1 MGYDSEVREK
11 IVPKGARM
19 AAALLLVLTLAGCS
33 PDGSTPEVAPSPT
46 TTSSSTST
54 PSSSSPTA
62 PATEAGREAALPTP
76 LSPRQQRRLD
86 VELIA
91 AAWKNDV
98 PRARRLIA
106 RGADV
111 NTEDDTMQS
120 AFLIATSEGHL
131 ELLDLTLRHGADV
144 NAKDSFNGTGLIRA
158 AERGH
163 WDIVGRLI
171 QAGTPLNHV
180 NDLGWTALHE
190 AIILGDGDQRALDTV
205 RVLVAAGA
213 DVRIRS
219 QRDGLTAIQHATNRG
234 YDQMADLLAAA
245 TATPPAR
252 GNERGDA
259 PQNRTLLAAA
269 RDGDADAAA
278 VAFRG
283 GARLE
288 TRDNEGRTPL
298 LLAVTQ
304 RRLPVASLLVALG
317 ANPDARDDRHDTP
330 WLVTGVTGD
339 VEMAK
344 LLLTADPDLKLRN
357 RFGGIS
363 IIPASERGH
372 VEYVRFLANNTDI
385 DVDHVNDLGW
395 TALLEAVIL
404 GDGSRP
410 YQEIVRTLL
419 KAGADPSIADN
430 DGVTA
435 REHARNRGQGAVAT
449 ILRRAS

>member
-1 MGYDSEVREK
+1 
-11 IVPKGARM
+11 M
-19 AAALLLVLTLAGCS
+19 AAALLSALTLAGCS
-33 PDGSTPEVAPSPT
+33 PDDSTSEVAPSPT
-46 TTSSSTST
+46 TKSSSTST
-54 PSSSSPTA
+54 PPSSSPTA
-62 PATEAGREAALPTP
+62 PITEAGPEATLPTP
-76 LSPRQQRRLD
+76 LNPQQQQRLD

-91 AAWKNDV
+91 AAWRNDV
-98 PRARRLIA
+98 PRARRLIG

-111 NTEDDTMQS
+111 NTEDETEQS

-180 NDLGWTALHE
+180 NNLGWTALHE

-205 RVLVAAGA
+205 RVLVAAGT
-213 DVRIRS
+213 DVKIRS

-234 YDQMADLLAAA
+234 YGQMANLLAAA
-245 TATPPAR
+245 TPPA
-252 GNERGDA
+252 GGTEPGDA
-259 PQNRTLLAAA
+259 RENRTLLAAA
-269 RDGDADAAA
+269 RDGNANAAA
-278 VAFRG
+278 LALRA

-288 TRDNEGRTPL
+288 TRDSDGRTPL
-298 LLAVTQ
+298 LLAVTH
-304 RRLPVASLLVALG
+304 RRLPVARLLVALG
-317 ANPDARDDRHDTP
+317 ANPDALDDRHDTP

-339 VEMAK
+339 VEIAK
-344 LLLTADPDLKLRN
+344 LLLTADPDLTLRN

-372 VEYVRFLANNTDI
+372 VQYVRFVANTTNI
-385 DVDHVNDLGW
+385 DVNHVNDLGW

-419 KAGADPSIADN
+419 KAGANPSIADN

-435 REHARNRGQGAVAT
+435 LEHAHNRGQGTVAT